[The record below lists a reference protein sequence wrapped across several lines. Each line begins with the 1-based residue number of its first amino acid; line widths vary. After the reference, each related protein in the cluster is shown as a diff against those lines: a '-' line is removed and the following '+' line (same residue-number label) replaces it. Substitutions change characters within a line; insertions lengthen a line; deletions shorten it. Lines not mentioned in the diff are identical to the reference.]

1 VQEYYFSAGV
11 HGQILALTLVNLKH
25 AVSASLKRIHFR
37 RFGVGHL
44 ARRRVR
50 NTPVHWLLRKD
61 KQS

>member
-1 VQEYYFSAGV
+1 MKALNSVRFE
-11 HGQILALTLVNLKH
+11 LAVFLI
-25 AVSASLKRIHFR
+25 VSANLKRIHFR
-37 RFGVGHL
+37 RFAVGHL

>member
-1 VQEYYFSAGV
+1 MLCG
-11 HGQILALTLVNLKH
+11 TLRTNT
-25 AVSASLKRIHFR
+25 ATFPTVSASLKRIHFR
-37 RFGVGHL
+37 RFAVGHL

>member
-1 VQEYYFSAGV
+1 MTGYSSRLSFAKITSDFK
-11 HGQILALTLVNLKH
+11 IN
-25 AVSASLKRIHFR
+25 VSASLKRIHFR

>member
-1 VQEYYFSAGV
+1 
-11 HGQILALTLVNLKH
+11 LP
-25 AVSASLKRIHFR
+25 VSASLKRIHFR

-50 NTPVHWLLRKD
+50 DTLVHWLLHKD